1 MDFNLQPDTPEISA
15 FRKEVREWLA
25 ENMRGSEHLRWSARW
40 STRENDDEYQFR
52 RQLANKLGQKR
63 WLFPTYPVQ
72 YGGAGLTLDHQ
83 FVLETE
89 IDGYGLPLGSIFYTL
104 ARLVAP
110 AVLKFGTEAQ
120 KMEFLPPMLRGELAV
135 WQVLTEP
142 QGGSD
147 VAHCL
152 TKAIRD
158 GDDYI
163 VNGQKI
169 MVGHH
174 LPPDCLWTLVCTN
187 PGGKRHENLGWL
199 YIPANIPG
207 ITIQHLHLMMGIKN
221 AVFFDNV
228 RVPAKYLVGG
238 ENNGWKVA
246 NSYLELE
253 HGGGGSVA
261 ENPLFKRLIA
271 HCQKSEFDGESLMED
286 QDVRDVIADMLIDLD
301 VQRLMG
307 LRNFWHRYVRN
318 PHPYGGPQFLYF
330 QRMVRLRNS
339 ERVQQILGFDALA
352 PDASVHEEADFEYT
366 VRSGPGWLHG
376 GGTLDTDRLIIAR
389 RLGLGRP
396 SQETAPT
403 TV

>member
-1 MDFNLQPDTPEISA
+1 MDFSLQPDTPEISQ
-15 FRKEVREWLA
+15 FRAEVRAWLQA
-25 ENMRGSEHLRWSARW
+25 HMLGGEHLRWSSNW
-40 STRENDDEYQFR
+40 STRENEEEYRFR
-52 RQLANKLGQKR
+52 RQLAEKLGRKG

-72 YGGAGLTLDHQ
+72 YGGSGLSLDHQ

-89 IDGYGLPLGSIFYTL
+89 IDRYGLKLGSVFYTL

-110 AVLKFGTEAQ
+110 AILKFGTEEQ
-120 KMEFLPPMLRGELAV
+120 KQELLPPMLRGEVAV

-147 VAHCL
+147 LANCQ
-152 TKAIRD
+152 TRAIRD
-158 GDDYI
+158 GDHYV
-163 VNGQKI
+163 VNGQKV

-174 LPPDCLWTLVCTN
+174 LPPDWLWAIVCTN
-187 PGGKRHENLGWL
+187 PGGKRHENLSWL
-199 YIPANIPG
+199 YIPGTLPG

-228 RVPAKYLVGG
+228 RVPARYLIGG
-238 ENNGWKVA
+238 ENKGWKVA

-253 HGGGGSVA
+253 HGGGGSVT
-261 ENPLFKRLIA
+261 EQPLFSRLIE
-271 HCQKSEFDGESLMED
+271 HCRKTEFDGRNLLED
-286 QDVRDVIADMLIDLD
+286 QDVRDVIADILIDLD
-301 VQRLMG
+301 IQRLLG
-307 LRNFWHRYVRN
+307 VRNFWHHYVRD
-318 PHPYGGPQFLYF
+318 PHPYGGAQFIYF

-339 ERVQQILGFDALA
+339 ERMQRILGFDALV
-352 PDASVHEEADFEYT
+352 PDTSVHEEADFEYT

>member
-1 MDFNLQPDTPEISA
+1 LFSDSSSDNNAIQGVNMDFSLQPDTAEIAA
-15 FRKEVREWLA
+15 FRKEVREWLT
-25 ENMRGSEHLRWSARW
+25 ENMRGSEHLRWSGIW
-40 STRENDDEYQFR
+40 STRENEEEYRFR
-52 RQLANKLGQKR
+52 RELARKLGQKR

-89 IDGYGLPLGSIFYTL
+89 IDRYGLPLGSIFYTL

-110 AVLKFGTEAQ
+110 AVLKFGTEEQ
-120 KMEFLPPMLRGELAV
+120 KQEFLPPMMRGELAV

-147 VAHCL
+147 VANCL
-152 TKAIRD
+152 TRAIRD
-158 GDDYI
+158 GDHYI

-174 LPPDCLWTLVCTN
+174 LPPDFLWTLVCTN

-199 YIPANIPG
+199 YIPATLPG

-221 AVFFDNV
+221 AVFFDSV

-261 ENPLFKRLIA
+261 ENPLFKRLIEHCRKTEGSGRPGRDCRYAERSRRAAA
-271 HCQKSEFDGESLMED
+271 HGPAEFLASLRARSPSLRRAAVPLLATHGAAQEC
-286 QDVRDVIADMLIDLD
+286 RASAAYP
-301 VQRLMG
+301 G
-307 LRNFWHRYVRN
+307 LRRA
-318 PHPYGGPQFLYF
+318 GAG
-330 QRMVRLRNS
+330 
-339 ERVQQILGFDALA
+339 RVC
-352 PDASVHEEADFEYT
+352 
-366 VRSGPGWLHG
+366 
-376 GGTLDTDRLIIAR
+376 AR
-389 RLGLGRP
+389 AG
-396 SQETAPT
+396 
-403 TV
+403 